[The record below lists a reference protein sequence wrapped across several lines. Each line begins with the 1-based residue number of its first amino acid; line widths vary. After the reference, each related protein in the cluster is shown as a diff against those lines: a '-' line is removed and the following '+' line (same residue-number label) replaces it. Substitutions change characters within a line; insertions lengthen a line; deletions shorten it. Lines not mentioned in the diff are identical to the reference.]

1 MSRRARLS
9 VASGFVLSL
18 AVAAPVVADP
28 APAMQSAGAARP
40 LPACR
45 SDDVRTRYDRPPQR
59 RKSLLAASYKLLR
72 RYLWETWE
80 TAPS

>member
-1 MSRRARLS
+1 MSRRHRSSLLL
-9 VASGFVLSL
+9 GFLLSL
-18 AVAAPVVADP
+18 VVAAPVVA
-28 APAMQSAGAARP
+28 APVGIARSAGEARP

-45 SDDVRTRYDRPPQR
+45 YDDVRTRYDRPPQR